1 MENTKMIL
9 VNILADNLIYL
20 HDFEVVDKKT
30 VKTIS
35 SLLLLFINYNIKTEI
50 KEFDEFSIY
59 KKKVLYSILID
70 GIASIYVDNEY
81 LEYSDIG
88 TKYKQ
93 KIIQELLSFFKYL
106 TKFSK
111 EKVFMIY
118 TREVL
123 KNVDYDSAEFNMDY
137 KTCKINVNIT
147 KQSNN
152 IAIGVDDGGAGDQG
166 IMFGYACVETEN
178 LMPYAIN
185 TAHKLA
191 QKLTQVRKNG
201 EIPYLRSDGKVQV
214 TVGYI
219 NDFPF
224 RIDTILISTQ
234 HNENISIEEL
244 ENDIIEKVIK
254 TTIDDDMID
263 CQTKFLINPTS

>member
-1 MENTKMIL
+1 MENIKIKNYYNKMSEDTKIIL

-20 HDFEVVDKKT
+20 HDFEVVDKEV
-30 VKTIS
+30 VKSIS

-59 KKKVLYSILID
+59 EKKVLYSILID

-118 TREVL
+118 TKEV
-123 KNVDYDSAEFNMDY
+123 KKYRMKEFNWD
-137 KTCKINVNIT
+137 N
-147 KQSNN
+147 
-152 IAIGVDDGGAGDQG
+152 
-166 IMFGYACVETEN
+166 
-178 LMPYAIN
+178 
-185 TAHKLA
+185 
-191 QKLTQVRKNG
+191 
-201 EIPYLRSDGKVQV
+201 IPY
-214 TVGYI
+214 
-219 NDFPF
+219 
-224 RIDTILISTQ
+224 
-234 HNENISIEEL
+234 
-244 ENDIIEKVIK
+244 
-254 TTIDDDMID
+254 
-263 CQTKFLINPTS
+263 